1 MKSEDI
7 FIKSNRQITMKERAR
22 GIYKRIGAKMIE
34 MVIISTRIPY
44 QIGNSIKDYV
54 QYPTNQF

>member
-22 GIYKRIGAKMIE
+22 GIYERIGVKMK
-34 MVIISTRIPY
+34 Y
-44 QIGNSIKDYV
+44 
-54 QYPTNQF
+54 